1 MNQMV
6 LFRYKCLS
14 SKKFYLHFYNCCFVY
29 GFLCHNLLALFILF
43 WHKVVA
49 CRYVGHLKQRTLKD
63 QMAKDP
69 TDVIRK
75 AILRMIPKNNLRD
88 VSTL

>member
-1 MNQMV
+1 
-6 LFRYKCLS
+6 
-14 SKKFYLHFYNCCFVY
+14 
-29 GFLCHNLLALFILF
+29 
-43 WHKVVA
+43 
-49 CRYVGHLKQRTLKD
+49 
-63 QMAKDP
+63 MAKDP